1 MAVFR
6 NGVKAGKFDFRVGL
20 SQERSR
26 GILRKIGVLEEKKDT
41 RVKSKGGDVDL
52 IRTIV
57 ARGEGFQMPVNFKVR
72 FDCPRGIAAP
82 KAPDASRSNV
92 KPSSLEHE
100 THILNLSQSSGQG
113 SIQDAFK
120 QAKIAGSTLYGGD
133 RKFKSRREDT
143 KLDLFCSKVSIP
155 EKTFNI
161 GLYRNYGPA
170 YPYPQSIQ
178 YGTLTTTFY
187 CDGAMQIKLFFD
199 AWQKLIYN
207 DLTGNFNYYDE
218 YISSFEVFTRST
230 VQSKGNPLSTSKS
243 KNEDSVANKIS
254 NGIQGFTRGLNDLT
268 GVPNEPKAGD
278 SQAQQPILPPR
289 FTETYGVKIFECW
302 PQTVG
307 SIDLG
312 HDMTD
317 QIATFDVTWAYTR
330 WNPFRIGDLSVPNRG
345 KINLSVGEFR
355 NEKDG
360 FPFIEDLPPE
370 LSGPL
375 TGALNQG
382 LNTSPAARA
391 SVLFN

>member
-52 IRTIV
+52 IRSIV
-57 ARGEGFQMPVNFKVR
+57 ARGEGFTMPVNFKVR
-72 FDCPRGIAAP
+72 FNCPRGIAN
-82 KAPDASRSNV
+82 PDFDRNGRSQVQPNGLDH
-92 KPSSLEHE
+92 K
-100 THILNLSQSSGQG
+100 THILNSSGDLGPG
-113 SIQDAFK
+113 SINDIFK
-120 QAKIAGSTLYGGD
+120 RAKVAGATLFGSG
-133 RKFKSRREDT
+133 RQKSRRVDT

-161 GLYRNYGPA
+161 GLYRNYGPP
-170 YPYPQSIQ
+170 YPYPQSVQ

-187 CDGAMQIKLFFD
+187 CDGNMQIKLFFD

-218 YISSFEVFTRST
+218 YISDFEVFTRST
-230 VQSKGNPLSTSKS
+230 VQNAKGTPLSTSK
-243 KNEDSVANKIS
+243 KKDDDSIVNKIS
-254 NGIQGFTRGLNDLT
+254 QGIQNFTSTLNEVT
-268 GVPNEPKAGD
+268 GVENDPPAGQ
-278 SQAQQPILPPR
+278 SQAQHPILPPR

-330 WNPFRIGDLSVPNRG
+330 WNPFRIGKLSVPNRG
-345 KINLSVGEFR
+345 EINLSVGEFR

-375 TGALNQG
+375 SGAINQG